1 MIDTG
6 VVHYA
11 NGGWGFYIA
20 GIEFVNTDMNPFKT
34 RELARNAMNKCKY
47 DMYNLMVK
55 HGCCTGQDIF
65 VNLAKW
71 NKRNNKRILAKA

>member
-1 MIDTG
+1 MIDTS
-6 VVHYA
+6 VVHYT

-20 GIEFVNTDMNPFKT
+20 GIEFVNIDMNPFRT
-34 RELARNAMNKCKY
+34 CELARNAMNKCKR

-65 VNLAKW
+65 VDLAKW
-71 NKRNNKRILAKA
+71 NKRNNKRISAKV